1 MTELIPELDKL
12 RNKELSFWCIY
23 RILWYDETIDRSGVI
38 FKQTRDE
45 WIWKTIDDGWDVRD
59 AWFIEWRER
68 EQIIW
73 HPLTAWRIWK
83 LWYDSFAITGS
94 NIIHTMQCIMI
105 DIQAM
110 WLADKTE
117 VERQRHQKRPELKEL
132 LIQFSN
138 YL

>member
-12 RNKELSFWCIY
+12 RNKELIFWCIIY
-23 RILWYDETIDRSGVI
+23 QDYLQKYFTVTKVYDEDNIATVESDLHTQLNEV
-38 FKQTRDE
+38 E
-45 WIWKTIDDGWDVRD
+45 V
-59 AWFIEWRER
+59 
-68 EQIIW
+68 IW
-73 HPLTAWRIWK
+73 HPLTAWRIRK
-83 LWYDSFAITGS
+83 LWYDNFTITGS
-94 NIIHTMQCIMI
+94 NIIHTMQCIMM

-117 VERQRHQKRPELKEL
+117 VERQRHDKRPELKEL